1 MTDHEDLRVRL
12 YYGDDDDLLTWYNAL
27 PGRGERAQAVRE
39 VLRRGLAAG
48 NNTPP
53 ALSPAGLP
61 PQLSARLAEL
71 PTATEMRALFEAAL
85 AEVRLVNEASDDVM
99 AAEEEDTFGDNFL
112 AAMTLQ

>member
-39 VLRRGLAAG
+39 VLRRGLAVKS
-48 NNTPP
+48 TPT
-53 ALSPAGLP
+53 ALP

-71 PTATEMRALFEAAL
+71 PTAAEMRALFEAAL
-85 AEVRLVNEASDDVM
+85 AEVRLVNEVSSD
-99 AAEEEDTFGDNFL
+99 ATTEKEDSFGDDFL

>member
-1 MTDHEDLRVRL
+1 MTDNEELRVRL
-12 YYGDDDDLLTWYNAL
+12 YYGRDDDLLAWYIGL
-27 PGRGERAQAVRE
+27 SEYGRAHAIRE

-48 NNTPP
+48 DTPT
-53 ALSPAGLP
+53 ALSP
-61 PQLSARLAEL
+61 QLNARLAEL